1 MLVQLPLYSPAV
13 FLPEIDG
20 DGLNLVLYFKLTEA
34 LEKEIPPYL
43 SALLKVRSILSHFFS
58 LFSFQMVI
66 FIPCKISL

>member
-20 DGLNLVLYFKLTEA
+20 DSLNLVLYFKLTEA

-43 SALLKVRSILSHFFS
+43 SALLKVS
-58 LFSFQMVI
+58 L
-66 FIPCKISL
+66 